1 MSGTVTRSR
10 GRDSCLEIR
19 NVGECDSTSLAS
31 SKVVENP
38 GVYFSKATE
47 QWLVLLTVMLS
58 PQQLCCPWQGKI
70 ESEPEVVSVTQ
81 LRFVAQIP

>member
-1 MSGTVTRSR
+1 MLPFLVSAARGQAGPGDLSHALSGTVTCSR

-38 GVYFSKATE
+38 GVYFSKE
-47 QWLVLLTVMLS
+47 
-58 PQQLCCPWQGKI
+58 
-70 ESEPEVVSVTQ
+70 TQ
-81 LRFVAQIP
+81 LWLALF